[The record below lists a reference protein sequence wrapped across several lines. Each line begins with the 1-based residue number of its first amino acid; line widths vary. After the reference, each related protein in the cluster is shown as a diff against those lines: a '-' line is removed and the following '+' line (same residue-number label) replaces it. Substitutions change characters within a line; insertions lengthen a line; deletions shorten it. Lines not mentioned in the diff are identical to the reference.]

1 MTADTER
8 RFQQYADEHP
18 MGKHGK
24 HDYRLEEY
32 GLTEQQI
39 LDRFA
44 FYIKRFSIPM
54 A

>member
-1 MTADTER
+1 
-8 RFQQYADEHP
+8 

-44 FYIKRFSIPM
+44 FYIERFKVPM